1 MLRCQGSN
9 VGSLRSARRCTI
21 PASSQ
26 VAKGKP
32 GEPGQFVPG
41 ADADG
46 FFGIRLESI
55 GGLGANL
62 AGQILA
68 EAGVLHQGLNGSHFS
83 SYGSEKKGS
92 PVKSFVRFCAADR
105 VIRTSSPIEKPQVVA
120 VFHEALTKS
129 LDVAAGLSGTGTL
142 IMNTRSSPDDVRE
155 ELGIR
160 SGTVAVVD
168 ALGIAVEE
176 STRVNTAMLGAVA
189 RVCPFLDPD
198 AVRETIS
205 VRLGRKYAHLVDAN
219 LRTFD
224 RGYQELRRKI
234 FRTQVEEDGS
244 ALRDPPAF
252 GYLEAPIGGLILD
265 PGNSIVKNL
274 TASRQGFVPAFDV
287 DTCVHCG
294 LCDIVCPDL
303 CMVWEEEDAGGP
315 QPAIRLRGIDY
326 HYCKGCLK
334 CTEVCPTGSLVE
346 IREENGYAEANRVP
360 LYPWLE
366 QPEAEAPA
374 ASGGRTG

>member
-1 MLRCQGSN
+1 MPQ
-9 VGSLRSARRCTI
+9 
-21 PASSQ
+21 
-26 VAKGKP
+26 
-32 GEPGQFVPG
+32 

-68 EAGVLHQGLNGSHFS
+68 EAGVLRQGLNGSHFS

-92 PVKSFVRFCAADR
+92 PVKSYVRFCSPDR
-105 VIRTSSPIEKPQVVA
+105 QIRMSSPIENPQIVA
-120 VFHEALTKS
+120 VFHEALTTS
-129 LDVAAGLSGTGTL
+129 YDVTAGLSGAGTL
-142 IMNTRSSPDDVRE
+142 IMNTRSSPDAVRE
-155 ELGIR
+155 SLDIR
-160 SGTVAVVD
+160 AGTVAVVD

-189 RVCPFLDPD
+189 RACPFLDPE
-198 AVRETIS
+198 AVRETIRE
-205 VRLGRKYAHLVDAN
+205 RLSRRYAHLVEAN

-224 RGYQELRRKI
+224 RGYAELRRKTY
-234 FRTQVEEDGS
+234 RASVGEERS
-244 ALRDPPAF
+244 AQRDAPAF
-252 GYLEAPIGGLILD
+252 GYLDAPIGGVILD
-265 PGNSIVKNL
+265 PGNSIVRNL
-274 TASRQGFVPAFDV
+274 TASRQGFIPAFDPE
-287 DTCVHCG
+287 TCVHCG

-303 CMVWEEEDAGGP
+303 CLVWEEEDSGGE

-334 CTEVCPTGSLVE
+334 CTDVCPTESLTE
-346 IREENGYAEANRVP
+346 LREEEGYAETHRVP

-366 QPEAEAPA
+366 RPA
-374 ASGGRTG
+374 AQANVLVAGAAGGEAG